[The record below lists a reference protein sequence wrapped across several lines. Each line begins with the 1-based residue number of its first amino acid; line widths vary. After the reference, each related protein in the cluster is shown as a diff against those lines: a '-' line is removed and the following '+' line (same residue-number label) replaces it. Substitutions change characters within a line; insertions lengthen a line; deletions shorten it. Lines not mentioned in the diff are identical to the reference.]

1 MSSADAFPRAIENA
15 DAQHCEH
22 YQFSTEYAN
31 LAFGH
36 TKCALHRPCT
46 GTKYWEPDNC
56 PHCTEMVAK
65 IKATSGAAR
74 RTQLNKVK
82 TFLTLAKLKI
92 EHKDPHKSWEYK
104 PIYEYTFRKLNDSIA
119 ARKQSVRR
127 GRLHK
132 GG

>member
-1 MSSADAFPRAIENA
+1 MTSADAFPKERENV
-15 DAQHCEH
+15 DAQQCEH
-22 YQFSTEYAN
+22 CQFSADYAG

-36 TKCALHRPCT
+36 TKCAVHRPCT

-56 PHCTEMVAK
+56 PHCLEMVNK
-65 IKATSGAAR
+65 FKATGGAAR
-74 RTQLNKVK
+74 RTQLKEMR
-82 TFLTLAKLKI
+82 TFLTEAKLKI
-92 EHKDPHKSWEYK
+92 EHKDPHKRWEFM

-119 ARKQSVRR
+119 ARKQSVKR